1 MKTSLKTLIA
11 TTITAI
17 VLATTVQTSFAAEK
31 IKMVGNASANSD
43 IKKVIVRGN
52 TKVLLVQSNKE
63 YVTMEEEMM
72 DKVSIKQEGNALTI
86 TSSEKS
92 PVTVTVYVKNPF
104 RIDASGTSVVNTVG
118 KFNLKDLQILLK
130 DGAKARVKVQTESLY
145 SVVNNQADLELLGS
159 TGTHIIKSEGLGK
172 LNVEKFAALKTD
184 REVSITDVA
193 SNTEE
198 VADNVAIAS
207 HRINKK

>member
-11 TTITAI
+11 TTMTAI
-17 VLATTVQTSFAAEK
+17 VLATTVQTSAAAEK
-31 IKMVGNASANSD
+31 IKMVGSATANPD
-43 IKKVIVRGN
+43 IKKIIVTGN

-63 YVTMEEEMM
+63 YVTMEDEMI
-72 DKVSIKQEGNALTI
+72 DKVSVKQEGNALTI
-86 TSSEKS
+86 SSSEKS

-118 KFNLKDLQILLK
+118 KFNVKDLQILLK
-130 DGAKARVKVQTESLY
+130 DDAKARVKAQTESLY
-145 SVVNNQADLELLGS
+145 SVVNNQAALELLGS

-184 REVSITDVA
+184 REIPMTEVA
-193 SNTEE
+193 RNTEE

-207 HRINKK
+207 HRVNKK